1 MAPSRGPFKPP
12 KVTSSIEFEPATG
25 TAAARPGS
33 AVGAL
38 YFAQFLKNK
47 SKRPDSREAPT
58 SSRSLGDARPAEPG
72 APPPSSRSL
81 DGH

>member
-1 MAPSRGPFKPP
+1 MH
-12 KVTSSIEFEPATG
+12 I
-25 TAAARPGS
+25 
-33 AVGAL
+33 GAL